1 MRRYSSLFFLVMFLI
16 GTDTFL
22 VSPLLPTLS
31 RLFGISTAVSGWLVS
46 AYALGYAGF
55 AVISGPISDQHD
67 RKQILLYGLA
77 GFAVSTALCGVATS
91 FWLMLLFRFLAGV
104 AAAFVTPQV
113 WASIPDVVE
122 PKQIVK
128 VMGYATA
135 GLSVA
140 QLVGI
145 PIGSYLAAG
154 SWHTPFFVIAGAAVL
169 LMVVC
174 WQALPALPSQHA
186 HIGFWRTYKQV
197 IGNHKA
203 VSYLAAY
210 FVFQTGSFTAIT
222 FISTWFTRDFGL
234 TLTGVGTAM
243 IGIGAGNLL
252 GSLLSGY
259 WAKKVSFTRALA
271 LSFVALIVLYIG
283 LTFSPSFIVSEIM
296 VTTVYVFNGLIFPL
310 LMTTLQQTVANARST
325 MSSLANA
332 AMYLGETMAGGIGG
346 LLFNAW
352 GFTGIAWFAAIVIA
366 FGGMLYWYHGA
377 LNTTAS

>member
-140 QLVGI
+140 
-145 PIGSYLAAG
+145 
-154 SWHTPFFVIAGAAVL
+154 
-169 LMVVC
+169 
-174 WQALPALPSQHA
+174 
-186 HIGFWRTYKQV
+186 
-197 IGNHKA
+197 
-203 VSYLAAY
+203 
-210 FVFQTGSFTAIT
+210 
-222 FISTWFTRDFGL
+222 
-234 TLTGVGTAM
+234 
-243 IGIGAGNLL
+243 
-252 GSLLSGY
+252 
-259 WAKKVSFTRALA
+259 
-271 LSFVALIVLYIG
+271 
-283 LTFSPSFIVSEIM
+283 
-296 VTTVYVFNGLIFPL
+296 
-310 LMTTLQQTVANARST
+310 
-325 MSSLANA
+325 
-332 AMYLGETMAGGIGG
+332 
-346 LLFNAW
+346 
-352 GFTGIAWFAAIVIA
+352 
-366 FGGMLYWYHGA
+366 
-377 LNTTAS
+377 